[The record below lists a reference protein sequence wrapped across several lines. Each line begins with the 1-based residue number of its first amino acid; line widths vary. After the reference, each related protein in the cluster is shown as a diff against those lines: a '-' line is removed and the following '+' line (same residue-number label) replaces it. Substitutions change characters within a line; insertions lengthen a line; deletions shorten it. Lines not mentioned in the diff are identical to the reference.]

1 MAKTSPRRP
10 IDGRLRVEL
19 VRSTG
24 LLAKVL
30 EDYCGDCLY
39 KAQLYSHEDGEILM
53 KSIVSDDDGSLF
65 GVKFQ
70 MNPEEQ
76 VLRVSNRFKTVGK
89 RTIALNIIRDA
100 IITYID
106 TLNSLGIPPVS
117 AVFFDIGQRYNTV
130 SYAPDPAE
138 RGSIKIYLQ
147 AYNKDEFG
155 ISDMR
160 GAASEIAIVE

>member
-24 LLAKVL
+24 ILAKVL
-30 EDYCGDCLY
+30 EDYCEDCLY

-53 KSIVSDDDGSLF
+53 KSIVSDDDGSMF

-70 MNPEEQ
+70 MNSEEQ
-76 VLRVSNRFKTVGK
+76 ILRVSNRFKTVGK
-89 RTIALNIIRDA
+89 RSFALNRIKEA
-100 IITYID
+100 IITYINTIND
-106 TLNSLGIPPVS
+106 LGMPPVS

-138 RGSIKIYLQ
+138 HGSIKIYLQ

-160 GAASEIAIVE
+160 SFASELAIVE